1 LVGSDSLSGTLTRV
15 AGENVGNYTIQKG
28 TVTAGTNY
36 SLTFNSADLTITPRS
51 LLAQA
56 DNQSRAYGTT
66 NPVFTVTYT
75 GFVGA
80 DGVTNLAVLPV
91 AGTEAQPVSPIG
103 TYDITLTGG
112 ADTNYS
118 LVLSNGTLA
127 VTAAAVTITA
137 DAKTKPYG
145 ATDPAL
151 TYQITSGALDGSDSL
166 SGSLSR
172 LAGETIGDYAIQQG
186 TLTAGTNYALT
197 FNPANITIT
206 TAALVVTADEK
217 SKVYG
222 ATDPAFTYQITGGAL
237 VGSDSLSGSLSRVT
251 GETVG
256 SHAINQGTLTAGTN
270 YQLNYVA
277 ANLTIARAQSANTL
291 ASSLNPSIQG
301 SNVTFTATLTPV
313 APASTTPTG
322 SVQFLTDGA
331 PLGSPVLLVG
341 GVASF
346 TTTLLPPGSNT
357 ITAAYPGDAN
367 FAGRTNALVQV
378 VSATSEAPRTLGL
391 KDNGGGTVTV
401 SFAGTPGA
409 QYIVQATSSLTPPI
423 AWVNVS
429 TNIATPDGNWKIT
442 ESIVGHPQQFYRAGR
457 LDAAPPN
464 PIVAQPPQD
473 GGIRNNRDGTLTISF
488 TGTPGAQYL
497 IQAANSLF
505 LPLNWVT
512 VSTTTA
518 GLNGQYSVTASLDDF
533 LQRYYRSVIP

>member
-1 LVGSDSLSGTLTRV
+1 
-15 AGENVGNYTIQKG
+15 
-28 TVTAGTNY
+28 
-36 SLTFNSADLTITPRS
+36 
-51 LLAQA
+51 
-56 DNQSRAYGTT
+56 
-66 NPVFTVTYT
+66 
-75 GFVGA
+75 
-80 DGVTNLAVLPV
+80 
-91 AGTEAQPVSPIG
+91 
-103 TYDITLTGG
+103 
-112 ADTNYS
+112 
-118 LVLSNGTLA
+118 
-127 VTAAAVTITA
+127 
-137 DAKTKPYG
+137 
-145 ATDPAL
+145 
-151 TYQITSGALDGSDSL
+151 
-166 SGSLSR
+166 
-172 LAGETIGDYAIQQG
+172 
-186 TLTAGTNYALT
+186 
-197 FNPANITIT
+197 
-206 TAALVVTADEK
+206 
-217 SKVYG
+217 
-222 ATDPAFTYQITGGAL
+222 
-237 VGSDSLSGSLSRVT
+237 
-251 GETVG
+251 
-256 SHAINQGTLTAGTN
+256 
-270 YQLNYVA
+270 
-277 ANLTIARAQSANTL
+277 
-291 ASSLNPSIQG
+291 
-301 SNVTFTATLTPV
+301 
-313 APASTTPTG
+313 
-322 SVQFLTDGA
+322 VQFLTDGA

-409 QYIVQATSSLTPPI
+409 QYIVQATSSLNPPI